1 MATLNQVCIPKGKVL
16 DGVVDLT
23 SMEKAL
29 ELSSVKYNTTLKVDE
44 DAIFIAPQ
52 VIADAVAMVNCTIT
66 ESCALPTVLESDQ
79 YTFDAGCSI
88 CLTNLT
94 GNERKAFGMSLAKP
108 KPTPAFEAY
117 YERQFIN
124 NTLNSTRKI
133 NWLGNT
139 AYIAAN
145 LANAALLPNYIK
157 ENGIW
162 TDLIALAPAAP
173 HVTTVITAKNAQATK
188 LLQTTWTG
196 AEVLQV
202 VDAMLLAQ
210 STTLSMVVDTEKYI
224 WITVEMYQALINE
237 MKNKSFDLCC
247 VGTLASQVSGG
258 VEVPFIQY
266 GDIKIVKYEEFTA
279 AIRDLALVGAT
290 WNVPNRAILALGL
303 PNVNYV
309 EQGEFATFY
318 DEVTGSWKAS
328 YGLTTAIVD
337 PYPGDFY
344 VLAY

>member
-44 DAIFIAPQ
+44 DSIFIAPQ
-52 VIADAVAMVNCTIT
+52 VIADAVAMVNCTIAQ
-66 ESCALPTVLESDQ
+66 SCALPTVLESDQ
-79 YTFDAGCSI
+79 YTLDAGCSI

-117 YERQFIN
+117 YEKQFIN

-133 NWLGNT
+133 NWLGNK
-139 AYIAAN
+139 AYTAAN
-145 LANAALLPNYIK
+145 LANATLLPNYIL

-162 TDLIALAPAAP
+162 TDIVALSPAAP
-173 HVTTVITAKNAQATK
+173 HFSGDIAAKNALLTK
-188 LLQTTWTG
+188 VAQTTWTAAQVLG
-196 AEVLQV
+196 AIDGMILLQSPTM
-202 VDAMLLAQ
+202 A
-210 STTLSMVVDTEKYI
+210 MVVDTEKYV

-237 MKNKSFDLCC
+237 MKTKSFDLCC

-258 VEVPFIQY
+258 VEVEFIQY
-266 GDIKIVKYEEFTA
+266 GDIKIVKYAELTA
-279 AIRDLALVGAT
+279 AIHDLALVGTA
-290 WNVPNRAILALGL
+290 WNLPNRAVLALGL

-344 VLAY
+344 VLGY

>member
-29 ELSSVKYNTTLKVDE
+29 ELSSIKYNTTLKVDT
-44 DAIFIAPQ
+44 DSIFIAPQ
-52 VIADAVAMVNCTIT
+52 VVADAVAMVNCTIVD
-66 ESCALPTVLESDQ
+66 SCQLPTVLESDQ
-79 YTFDAGCSI
+79 YTFDAACKL

-94 GNERKAFGMSLAKP
+94 PNERKAFGISLAKP
-108 KPTPAFEAY
+108 KPTPALEAY
-117 YERQFIN
+117 YEKQFVN
-124 NTLNSTRKI
+124 NVLNSTRKI

-139 AYIAAN
+139 AYTAAN

-157 ENGIW
+157 ANGIW
-162 TDLIALAPAAP
+162 TDLIALAPAPA
-173 HVTTVITAKNAQATK
+173 HVTTVIAAKNGQATK
-188 LLQTTWTG
+188 ALQTTWTG
-196 AEVLQV
+196 TEVLQV

-210 STTLSMVVDTEKYI
+210 STTMAMVVDTEKYI

-237 MKNKSFDLCC
+237 MKLKDFDLCC
-247 VGTLASQVSGG
+247 VGTLESQVQGG
-258 VEVPFIQY
+258 VQTPFIQY

-290 WNVPNRAILALGL
+290 WNVPNRAVLALGL

-309 EQGEFATFY
+309 EQGEFTTY
-318 DEVTGSWKAS
+318 YHETTGSFEAS
-328 YGLTTAIVD
+328 YGLTTALVD
-337 PYPGDFY
+337 PYPADFY

>member
-1 MATLNQVCIPKGKVL
+1 MATLNQVCIPKGKIL
-16 DGVVDLT
+16 EGVVNLT

-44 DAIFIAPQ
+44 DSLFLAPQ

-66 ESCALPTVLESDQ
+66 ESCTLPTVLESDQ
-79 YTFDAGCSI
+79 YTFDAGCTI

-94 GNERKAFGMSLAKP
+94 SNERKAFGMSLAKP
-108 KPTPAFEAY
+108 KPTPAFESY
-117 YERQFIN
+117 YEKQFIN

-145 LANAALLPNYIK
+145 LANAALLPNYTK

-162 TDLIALAPAAP
+162 TDLVALSPAPA
-173 HVTTVITAKNAQATK
+173 HFGGVIATKNALTTK
-188 LLQTTWTG
+188 TAQTTWT
-196 AEVLQV
+196 ATEVLAAI
-202 VDAMLLAQ
+202 DGMILLQ
-210 STTLSMVVDTEKYI
+210 STTMAMVVDTEKYV

-237 MKNKSFDLCC
+237 MKLKSFDLCC

-258 VEVPFIQY
+258 VEVEFIQY
-266 GDIKIVKYEEFTA
+266 GDIKIVKYAELTA
-279 AIRDLALVGAT
+279 AIHDLALVGAA
-290 WNVPNRAILALGL
+290 WNLPNRAVLALGL

-309 EQGEFATFY
+309 EQGEFASFY

-328 YGLTTAIVD
+328 YGLTTALVD

-344 VLAY
+344 VLGY

>member
-1 MATLNQVCIPKGKVL
+1 MATLNQVCIPKGKIL
-16 DGVVDLT
+16 EGVVNLT

-44 DAIFIAPQ
+44 DSLFIAPQ

-94 GNERKAFGMSLAKP
+94 SNERKAFGMSLAKP

-145 LANAALLPNYIK
+145 LANAALLPNYTK

-162 TDLIALAPAAP
+162 TDLVALSPAAP
-173 HVTTVITAKNAQATK
+173 HFGGVIATKNALLTK
-188 LLQTTWTG
+188 AAQTTWTG
-196 AEVLQV
+196 TEVLAAI
-202 VDAMLLAQ
+202 DGMLALQ
-210 STTLSMVVDTEKYI
+210 STTMAMVVDTEKFV
-224 WITVEMYQALINE
+224 WITTEMYQALINE
-237 MKNKSFDLCC
+237 MKVKSFDLCC
-247 VGTLASQVSGG
+247 VGVLASQVSGG

-266 GDIKIVKYEEFTA
+266 GDIKIVKYDELTQ
-279 AIRDLALVGAT
+279 AIRDLALVGTA
-290 WNVPNRAILALGL
+290 WNLPNRAVLALGL

-309 EQGEFATFY
+309 EQGEFASDY

-328 YGLTTAIVD
+328 YGLTTALVD

-344 VLAY
+344 VLGY